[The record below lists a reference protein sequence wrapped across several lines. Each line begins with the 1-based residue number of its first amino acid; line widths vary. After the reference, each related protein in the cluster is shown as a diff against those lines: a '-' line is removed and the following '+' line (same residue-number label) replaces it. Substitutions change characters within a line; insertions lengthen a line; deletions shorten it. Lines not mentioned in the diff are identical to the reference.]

1 MNKKCPNCFRKIEEE
16 NIFETGD
23 AYCKNWKKHFVS
35 ELLSEFDVHF
45 IKTVVLVTIILGII
59 SLILFALNSI

>member
-1 MNKKCPNCFRKIEEE
+1 MPTVKIE
-16 NIFETGD
+16 
-23 AYCKNWKKHFVS
+23 KKHFIS

-59 SLILFALNSI
+59 SLILFALNGI